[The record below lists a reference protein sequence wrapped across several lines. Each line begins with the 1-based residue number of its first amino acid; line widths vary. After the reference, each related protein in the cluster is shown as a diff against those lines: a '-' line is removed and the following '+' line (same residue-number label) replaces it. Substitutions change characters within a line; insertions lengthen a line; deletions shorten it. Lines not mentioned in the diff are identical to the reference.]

1 MKVRHR
7 YFALMGIVWGPC
19 LLAAAGGYAA
29 LLRPQIEH
37 RQRLEAN
44 VVDGKERYMR
54 AIEAAKEKDQNH
66 LAEQVEALRRRI
78 GDFVV
83 SLADAPDLSFHID
96 TLANEAKLVSFGMR
110 PSNRRGPETGAN
122 CERLAEKHVDLTFSG
137 GFRHFA
143 TFLNTLERY
152 HPALFVETFSISRP
166 TEKGSEPQASLELAI
181 LVEKA
186 HGPGGVSK

>member
-7 YFALMGIVWGPC
+7 YFALMGIAWGPC

-37 RQRLEAN
+37 RNQMEAN
-44 VVDGKERYMR
+44 VASSKERYTR

-66 LAEQVEALRRRI
+66 LAEQVEALHRRI

-83 SLADAPDLSFHID
+83 SLADAPDLSFQIG
-96 TLANEAKLVSFGMR
+96 TLVNEAKLVSFGMR
-110 PSNRRGPETGAN
+110 PSNRRGPETGTN
-122 CERLAEKHVDLTFSG
+122 FERLAEKHVDLTFAG
-137 GFRHFA
+137 AFHHFA
-143 TFLNTLERY
+143 AFLNTLERH
-152 HPALFVETFSISRP
+152 HPALFVETFSVTRP
-166 TEKGSEPQASLELAI
+166 AEKDSEPQASMELAI

-186 HGPGGVSK
+186 NGPGSVSK